1 MADSA
6 LLEREEQRT
15 EERRVHRR
23 RRVPGWLLVF
33 LLVLVAA
40 LGFFGRELFDQYA
53 GRGEPQPAAPELPVQ
68 MEAEPDEVIQVNESA
83 VLTVWNI
90 EEILRPASELITTRY
105 YYTDADIFENYKQL
119 GGMKIPLTT
128 NKTVFTYDGTVSIG
142 IDFSQIAIE
151 VDNEERVIT
160 VTLPPSRIIANEID
174 ASSFRYYDV
183 TNSVFNQTEMGDI
196 TELIDQLKLKKEE
209 KIYADEDFLL
219 QSDRNAQRI
228 LEGFLSASELTDSY
242 TVEFQ

>member
-1 MADSA
+1 MAESA
-6 LLEREEQRT
+6 LLEREEQRAQ
-15 EERRVHRR
+15 ERQSRRR
-23 RRVPGWLLVF
+23 RRVPGWLFVF

-40 LGFFGRELFDQYA
+40 GGFFGRDLLDQYT
-53 GRGEPQPAAPELPVQ
+53 GRNAPEPAAPELPVQ

-90 EEILRPASELITTRY
+90 EEILRPASELITTKY

-151 VDNEERVIT
+151 LDNEERVIT

-196 TELIDQLKLKKEE
+196 TELIDQLKQKKEE
-209 KIYADEDFLL
+209 KIYADESILL
-219 QSDRNAQRI
+219 QSDQNAQRI
-228 LEGFLSASELTDSY
+228 LEGFLSASELTGDY